1 MLIKKN
7 EILFE
12 KLVNLIMKKGQKAI
26 ATKICTQA
34 LFLLKEMLRTEYTND
49 ALIHLNKK
57 NKVLLNQND
66 SLALFKEAVKTV
78 KPLLE
83 IRKVRVSGRALQVPA
98 IISENRSNNLALR
111 WIILSAKKRQNV
123 KKHININSSIKPIT
137 FSQCLALEFRDIL
150 KKPLQNIL
158 ISNSSI
164 QTKEE
169 MHRLALANRA
179 FYHYRWW
186 KS

>member
-1 MLIKKN
+1 MLNN
-7 EILFE
+7 ENNPLFE
-12 KLVNLIMKKGQKAI
+12 KLVNLVMKKGQKTI
-26 ATKICTQA
+26 AKKICTQA
-34 LFLLKEMLRTEYTND
+34 LFLLKEILKAEYTNK
-49 ALIHLNKK
+49 ALVDLNKN
-57 NKVLLNQND
+57 NKTFLNNND
-66 SLALFKEAVKTV
+66 SLALFKEAVKSV

-83 IRKVRVSGRALQVPA
+83 IRKVRISGRALQVPA
-98 IISENRSNNLALR
+98 IVSENRATNLALR

-123 KKHININSSIKPIT
+123 KKHLNISSSTKPMA

-158 ISNSSI
+158 IGNSSV

-186 KS
+186 RS